1 MKAAWMLV
9 LLAAGAIAQTT
20 TRPSMSREQAIAEL
34 RCTAFFAS
42 AYVGP
47 TMAISTD
54 VKAFNVL
61 RRQPD
66 AKDLFAQLQRGA
78 SPEGQLYALCGLYLV
93 DRAAF
98 DAVLAEYRE
107 RHGTVQII
115 EGCLVGEE
123 RINQVVLERI
133 ATGLYPRMFSIVS
146 PQE

>member
-1 MKAAWMLV
+1 MKAAWMLL
-9 LLAAGAIAQTT
+9 LLAAGAIAQT

-34 RCTAFFAS
+34 RCAPFFTS

-61 RRQPD
+61 RQQPD
-66 AKDLFAQLQRGA
+66 AKDLFTKLQRAA
-78 SPEGQLYALCGLYLV
+78 SPEGQLYALCGLYLI
-93 DRAAF
+93 DRSAF

-107 RHGTVQII
+107 RHGTVQTV

-133 ATGLYPRMFSIVS
+133 ATGLYPRMFSTVS
-146 PQE
+146 PRE